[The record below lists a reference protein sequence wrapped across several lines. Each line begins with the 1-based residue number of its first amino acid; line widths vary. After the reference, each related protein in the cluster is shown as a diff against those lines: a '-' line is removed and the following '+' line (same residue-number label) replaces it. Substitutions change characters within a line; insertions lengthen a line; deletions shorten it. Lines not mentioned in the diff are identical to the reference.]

1 MQLLWSSQISAVAW
15 RVRYLSSTRKG
26 AESHTIMVQ
35 DIPGTLSGTFVGRVY
50 EVRTPSVLSLSNTR
64 EPFHCCAANA
74 VMQVGGPEL
83 SAGAM
88 MHM

>member
-50 EVRTPSVLSLSNTR
+50 EVQTPLSLSNTR
-64 EPFHCCAANA
+64 EPSHCCAANA
-74 VMQVGGPEL
+74 VMKVGRPAL